1 MKFLILSCKTGG
13 GHDSAANALK
23 YQFEKMGHEAFV
35 FDYLTLAG
43 EKVAKR
49 VANAYVNTVKMAPYV
64 FGVLYKL
71 GMYVSKHS
79 KESPIY
85 KINKKMAKYLIP
97 YLEEHHY
104 DAIIMT
110 HLFPAETLTYMKKE
124 NVK

>member
-13 GHDSAANALK
+13 GHDAAANALK
-23 YQFEKMGHEAFV
+23 LQFEKMGHEAFV

-49 VANAYVNTVKMAPYV
+49 VANAYVNTVKTVPYV
-64 FGVLYKL
+64 FGEVYKL

-79 KESPIY
+79 KESPVY

-110 HLFPAETLTYMKKE
+110 HLFPAETLT
-124 NVK
+124 